1 MIRVRRYEI
10 IKLGLDGG
18 EGDGVAR
25 GREGGDGI
33 EEGVRGRWE
42 PALDVG
48 GDGTLQGAATRKRAG
63 G

>member
-25 GREGGDGI
+25 GRKREVT
-33 EEGVRGRWE
+33 EEKRGRWE

>member
-1 MIRVRRYEI
+1 MAKATAWRGDAREVTEEKRR
-10 IKLGLDGG
+10 
-18 EGDGVAR
+18 
-25 GREGGDGI
+25 
-33 EEGVRGRWE
+33 EGVRGRWE